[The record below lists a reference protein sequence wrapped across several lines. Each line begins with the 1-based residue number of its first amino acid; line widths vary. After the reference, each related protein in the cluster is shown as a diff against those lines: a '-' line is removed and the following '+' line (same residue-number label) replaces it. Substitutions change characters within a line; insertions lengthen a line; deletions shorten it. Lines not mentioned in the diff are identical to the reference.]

1 MPNNR
6 YVESHTSSLRENCI
20 QLSIFYNDQEIEI
33 SNLISTFLQI
43 SNNFITNS
51 NFVTNNGFLLQR
63 KDKLSI
69 TIQVKVA
76 VSYDSNKNAA
86 ILLWQDLALNG
97 MAVMHTIRTSKQQII
112 EALFCVQNYNTQYDE
127 SGLQIV
133 SVTLKS
139 SGSIEKLVT

>member
-1 MPNNR
+1 MPNNQ
-6 YVESHTSSLRENCI
+6 YVESHTNSLRENCI
-20 QLSIFYNDQEIEI
+20 QLSIFYNDQKIEI
-33 SNLISTFLQI
+33 SNVISTYLQI

-51 NFVTNNGFLLQR
+51 NFVRNNGFLLQR

-97 MAVMHTIRTSKQQII
+97 IAVMHKIRTSKQQII